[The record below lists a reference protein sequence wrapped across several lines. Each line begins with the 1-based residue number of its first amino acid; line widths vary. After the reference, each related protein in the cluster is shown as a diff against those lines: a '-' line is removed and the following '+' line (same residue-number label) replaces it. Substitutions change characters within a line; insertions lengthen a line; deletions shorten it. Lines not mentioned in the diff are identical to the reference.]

1 MLSSIRLIS
10 AIQNGEFKP
19 YIQPLVSTTN
29 GTISGGELLARWHTN
44 GKIIRPENFIIAVES
59 AGLIPEMT
67 MQMLEQ
73 IDKEVPDTE
82 DNERLNA
89 PVLSVNITPELLN
102 NKMFIN
108 DCLTLTERKGFR
120 LVLELTEQKPFVLNS
135 STVRIM
141 DKLCTSGVK
150 FALDDFGTG
159 YSTFSYLKYFPV
171 HYIKIDRSFV
181 RSILVDDVCKYII
194 ESIISL
200 ADKLN
205 ISTIAE
211 GVEIKEQ
218 ADILGSMG
226 VNYFQGYY
234 FGKPEPLNYFI
245 RHVFPNN
252 RAYLYIA

>member
-1 MLSSIRLIS
+1 MLSYMRLRS

-29 GTISGGELLARWHTN
+29 STVYGGELLVRWHTN
-44 GKIIRPENFIIAVES
+44 GKIMRPENFIMDIES
-59 AGLIPEMT
+59 SGLIPKMT

-73 IDKEVPDTE
+73 IDKAVSDAE

-89 PVLSVNITPELLN
+89 LILSVNITPELLN
-102 NKMFIN
+102 NRIFIN
-108 DCLTLTERKGFR
+108 DCLTLTARKRFR
-120 LVLELTEQKPFVLNS
+120 LVLELTEQKPFCLNS
-135 STVRIM
+135 STLRMM

-159 YSTFSYLKYFPV
+159 YSTLEYMKYFPV

-194 ESIISL
+194 ESIIVL

-205 ISTIAE
+205 ISTVAE

-218 ADILGSMG
+218 ADILCSMG
-226 VNYFQGYY
+226 VNYLQGYY
-234 FGKPEPLNYFI
+234 FGKPAPLNYFI
-245 RHVFPNN
+245 R
-252 RAYLYIA
+252 YISQ